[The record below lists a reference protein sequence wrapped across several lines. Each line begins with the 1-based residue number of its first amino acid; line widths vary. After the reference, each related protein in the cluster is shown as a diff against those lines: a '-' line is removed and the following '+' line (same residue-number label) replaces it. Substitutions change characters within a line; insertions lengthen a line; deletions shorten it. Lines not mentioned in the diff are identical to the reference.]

1 MTNNILPVLETVE
14 FLRVVT
20 YGEGKRGKFAVAIVR
35 SEQNEYTTLFAE
47 EQFPL
52 EQVNVLKEG
61 QIIKVRPSEYGLRAV
76 LKDQDIELLAQ
87 NQEDLA
93 IAFQRLITKFDN
105 FENRSV
111 ARDQVSVNEIRELK
125 LETKDLRQ
133 ELERVKAVIICA
145 YANDEND

>member
-1 MTNNILPVLETVE
+1 MNTKILPVFQTVE

-35 SEQNEYTTLFAE
+35 REENEYTTLFAE

-52 EQVNVLKEG
+52 EKVNVLKVG

-76 LKDQDIELLAQ
+76 LKDQDYELLAQ
-87 NQEDLA
+87 NTEDLG
-93 IAFQRLITKFDN
+93 IEVCHLKDKLDG
-105 FENRSV
+105 FENRTNT
-111 ARDQVSVNEIRELK
+111 RFDFLEDRIEKLTQVIV
-125 LETKDLRQ
+125 
-133 ELERVKAVIICA
+133 CA

>member
-1 MTNNILPVLETVE
+1 MTNKVLPVFETVE

-35 SEQNEYTTLFAE
+35 REQNEYTTLFAE

-76 LKDQDIELLAQ
+76 LKDQDYELLAQ
-87 NQEDLA
+87 NTEDLG
-93 IAFQRLITKFDN
+93 IEVCHLKDKVDG
-105 FENRSV
+105 FENRANKRFDNLEDRLEKV
-111 ARDQVSVNEIRELK
+111 IR
-125 LETKDLRQ
+125 
-133 ELERVKAVIICA
+133 VVVCA

>member
-1 MTNNILPVLETVE
+1 MNTKILPVFETVE

-35 SEQNEYTTLFAE
+35 REQNEYTTLFAE

-52 EQVNVLKEG
+52 EKVNVLKVG

-76 LKDQDIELLAQ
+76 LKDQDYELLAQ
-87 NQEDLA
+87 NTEDLG
-93 IAFQRLITKFDN
+93 IEVCHLKDKVDG
-105 FENRSV
+105 FENRTNT
-111 ARDQVSVNEIRELK
+111 RFDFLEDRIEKLTQVV
-125 LETKDLRQ
+125 
-133 ELERVKAVIICA
+133 VCA

>member
-1 MTNNILPVLETVE
+1 MNTKILPVFQTVE
-14 FLRVVT
+14 FLRVVS

-35 SEQNEYTTLFAE
+35 REQNEYTTLFAE

-87 NQEDLA
+87 NTEDIA
-93 IAFQRLITKFDN
+93 IEVCHLKDKVDGL
-105 FENRSV
+105 ENRQSERFDHLEKV
-111 ARDQVSVNEIRELK
+111 VNQLK
-125 LETKDLRQ
+125 TLIVWWDEHKD
-133 ELERVKAVIICA
+133 E
-145 YANDEND
+145 

>member
-20 YGEGKRGKFAVAIVR
+20 YGEGRRGKFAVAIVR

-93 IAFQRLITKFDN
+93 IAFQRFLTKFDN

>member
-1 MTNNILPVLETVE
+1 MKTKILPVFETVE

-35 SEQNEYTTLFAE
+35 REQNEYTTLFAE

-76 LKDQDIELLAQ
+76 LKDQDYELLAQ
-87 NQEDLA
+87 NTEDLG
-93 IAFQRLITKFDN
+93 IEVCHLKDKVDG
-105 FENRSV
+105 FENRSIEWRNAYENRANKRFDNLEDRLEKV
-111 ARDQVSVNEIRELK
+111 IR
-125 LETKDLRQ
+125 
-133 ELERVKAVIICA
+133 VIVCA

>member
-1 MTNNILPVLETVE
+1 MTNKVLPVFETVE

-35 SEQNEYTTLFAE
+35 REQNEYTTLFAE

-52 EQVNVLKEG
+52 EKVNVLKVG

-76 LKDQDIELLAQ
+76 LKDQDYELLAQ
-87 NQEDLA
+87 NTEDLG
-93 IAFQRLITKFDN
+93 IEVCHLKDKLDG
-105 FENRSV
+105 FENRTNT
-111 ARDQVSVNEIRELK
+111 RFDFLEDRIEKLTQVLV
-125 LETKDLRQ
+125 
-133 ELERVKAVIICA
+133 CA

>member
-1 MTNNILPVLETVE
+1 MTNNILPVFETVE

-35 SEQNEYTTLFAE
+35 REQNEYTTLFAE

-52 EQVNVLKEG
+52 DQVNVLKEG

-76 LKDQDIELLAQ
+76 LKDQDYELLAQ
-87 NQEDLA
+87 NTEDLG
-93 IAFQRLITKFDN
+93 IEVCHLKDKVDG
-105 FENRSV
+105 FENRANKRFDNLEDRLEKV
-111 ARDQVSVNEIRELK
+111 IR
-125 LETKDLRQ
+125 
-133 ELERVKAVIICA
+133 VIVCA

>member
-61 QIIKVRPSEYGLRAV
+61 QKIKVRPSEYGLRAV

-93 IAFQRLITKFDN
+93 IAFQRFLTKFDN

-145 YANDEND
+145 YANDKND

>member
-1 MTNNILPVLETVE
+1 MKTKILPVFETVE

-35 SEQNEYTTLFAE
+35 REQNEYTTLFAE

-87 NQEDLA
+87 NTEDIA
-93 IAFQRLITKFDN
+93 IEVCHLKDKIN
-105 FENRSV
+105 GLENRQSERFDHLEKV
-111 ARDQVSVNEIRELK
+111 VNQLK
-125 LETKDLRQ
+125 TLIVWWDEHKD
-133 ELERVKAVIICA
+133 E
-145 YANDEND
+145 

>member
-1 MTNNILPVLETVE
+1 MSNNILPVFETVE

-35 SEQNEYTTLFAE
+35 REQNEFTTLFAN
-47 EQFPL
+47 EQYPI

-93 IAFQRLITKFDN
+93 IAFQRFLTKFDN

-133 ELERVKAVIICA
+133 EVERFKAVIICA

>member
-1 MTNNILPVLETVE
+1 MSNNILPVFETVE

-93 IAFQRLITKFDN
+93 IAFQRFLTKFDN

-145 YANDEND
+145 YANDANE